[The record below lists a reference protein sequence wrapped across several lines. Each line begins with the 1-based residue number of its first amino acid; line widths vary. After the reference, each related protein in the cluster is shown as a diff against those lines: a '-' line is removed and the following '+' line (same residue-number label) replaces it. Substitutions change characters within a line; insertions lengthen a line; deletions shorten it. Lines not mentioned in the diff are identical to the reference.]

1 MTQARSFRLTPAG
14 GFTNL
19 YSFSPSGA
27 GVISTNGAVPNALVL
42 GSDGAFYG
50 TTQQGG
56 LDNAGTF
63 FKFTVAGGFTQIIFV
78 QWQAPGNN
86 PITPNSALVQGAS
99 GNFFGTSAYGGSQGG
114 GSIFEITT
122 TAARTVLHSFP
133 QLNAGA
139 GAALTLGSGRQ
150 FLWNDRSQRIERRRH
165 ILRVTPSGDF
175 GAYSFSPLNTNSA
188 NADGANP
195 SAASDRRQRRQ
206 PLRDLRRRRNEWFRR
221 HLPSLRLPIFIPPFF
236 LAATNPSPALTNT
249 SGRRF
254 HHSVQPRPRVCAL
267 ELSMVEEW
275 HQSDGWRRHL
285 RFPTSTL
292 IINPVFSRDVGSYAL
307 VISNTWGALTSSVT
321 VLTVEPPGIFISSP
335 LPNAAT
341 SSPLFA
347 GTAGNAPLFTNFDP
361 GEVRLTNV
369 VFSITTSSTVQTS
382 PVWPRSPPA
391 LAVSPIGRSRSTPFP
406 GSNILSVQSV
416 DVSGNIS
423 PVASLTFFYEVPAR
437 LAVLTTGSGT
447 GIFSVTNGAML
458 NIGENYSITVSPS
471 SSVFSNWVSGGVIS
485 YNPTLPFIMQSNLV
499 LTADFLA
506 RQPPAVFI
514 SSPTANARTNSPV
527 FKGTATSSPLLPGV
541 NSNNV
546 RLTNVVYWLTNASG
560 SIISGTAVLAG
571 GGSVSNW
578 MITNV
583 VPSPGTNTLAVQ
595 SRDISGGLSL
605 VVSQTFFYKVPSL
618 FTLHTNGT
626 GTGTFT
632 ATAAVAGDTLPTNG
646 AMLNLDEYYTITA
659 KPDQFS
665 TFSKWTGSAGN
676 ITTPTVSFVMQ
687 SGYSLTAVFT
697 AVPPIV
703 AISSPTANLRT
714 AAPVMSGT
722 ASGHLRLT
730 NVSYSLAGSFT
741 GFVSN
746 GFAALTGSAG
756 TVSNWSI
763 PIVPQPG
770 TNTLT
775 VRCVDAAGN
784 ASAAVSR
791 TFFYKVPAKLGVL
804 QAGSGNGAFKGAASI
819 PGDILPTNGAMLN
832 LGEGY
837 AVTAVPGASSLFSN
851 WVSAAGI
858 TVTPVLPFIMQSN
871 LVLTANFVSNFFP
884 AAAGT
889 YNGLFFPANAVAKET
904 SGMLYNLVL
913 MGSGAFS
920 GKFLMPGTTNY
931 PFSTNFDVSGHAAFS
946 AGKLQVD
953 LTLDRETPQ
962 INGTVSSSQWT
973 ANLTADLASNTLPSA
988 QYTMLFSP
996 SANVP
1001 VVSPPGDGYALV
1013 TNFAG
1018 MVTLSGA
1025 LADGTSYNQTVPV
1038 SKAGNLPVY
1047 ASLYTNAANT
1057 NAGLLLGW
1065 INLTNLQAAPP
1076 ANALAWIKKSSRSS
1090 ALYTNGFTNILSVQG
1105 ALWTNPPL
1113 KTSAISLTNGQLVIS
1128 NTGLFLDFTNIVV
1141 SNNTLTNLGV
1151 LPTNSMTGLINPKTG
1166 LLNLT
1171 FANGNGHA
1179 TNSAFGAILQNT
1191 TNAGGFFL
1199 TSTNAGFLNLQP

>member
-1 MTQARSFRLTPAG
+1 M
-14 GFTNL
+14 
-19 YSFSPSGA
+19 
-27 GVISTNGAVPNALVL
+27 
-42 GSDGAFYG
+42 
-50 TTQQGG
+50 
-56 LDNAGTF
+56 
-63 FKFTVAGGFTQIIFV
+63 
-78 QWQAPGNN
+78 
-86 PITPNSALVQGAS
+86 
-99 GNFFGTSAYGGSQGG
+99 
-114 GSIFEITT
+114 
-122 TAARTVLHSFP
+122 
-133 QLNAGA
+133 
-139 GAALTLGSGRQ
+139 
-150 FLWNDRSQRIERRRH
+150 
-165 ILRVTPSGDF
+165 
-175 GAYSFSPLNTNSA
+175 
-188 NADGANP
+188 
-195 SAASDRRQRRQ
+195 
-206 PLRDLRRRRNEWFRR
+206 
-221 HLPSLRLPIFIPPFF
+221 
-236 LAATNPSPALTNT
+236 
-249 SGRRF
+249 
-254 HHSVQPRPRVCAL
+254 
-267 ELSMVEEW
+267 
-275 HQSDGWRRHL
+275 
-285 RFPTSTL
+285 
-292 IINPVFSRDVGSYAL
+292 
-307 VISNTWGALTSSVT
+307 
-321 VLTVEPPGIFISSP
+321 
-335 LPNAAT
+335 
-341 SSPLFA
+341 
-347 GTAGNAPLFTNFDP
+347 
-361 GEVRLTNV
+361 
-369 VFSITTSSTVQTS
+369 
-382 PVWPRSPPA
+382 
-391 LAVSPIGRSRSTPFP
+391 
-406 GSNILSVQSV
+406 
-416 DVSGNIS
+416 
-423 PVASLTFFYEVPAR
+423 
-437 LAVLTTGSGT
+437 
-447 GIFSVTNGAML
+447 
-458 NIGENYSITVSPS
+458 
-471 SSVFSNWVSGGVIS
+471 
-485 YNPTLPFIMQSNLV
+485 
-499 LTADFLA
+499 
-506 RQPPAVFI
+506 
-514 SSPTANARTNSPV
+514 
-527 FKGTATSSPLLPGV
+527 PGV

-646 AMLNLDEYYTITA
+646 AMLNLDECYTITA

-920 GKFLMPGTTNY
+920 GKFLIPGRQITRFPPTSMFPGTPLSARANY
-931 PFSTNFDVSGHAAFS
+931 R
-946 AGKLQVD
+946 
-953 LTLDRETPQ
+953 LT
-962 INGTVSSSQWT
+962 
-973 ANLTADLASNTLPSA
+973 
-988 QYTMLFSP
+988 
-996 SANVP
+996 
-1001 VVSPPGDGYALV
+1001 
-1013 TNFAG
+1013 
-1018 MVTLSGA
+1018 
-1025 LADGTSYNQTVPV
+1025 
-1038 SKAGNLPVY
+1038 
-1047 ASLYTNAANT
+1047 
-1057 NAGLLLGW
+1057 
-1065 INLTNLQAAPP
+1065 
-1076 ANALAWIKKSSRSS
+1076 
-1090 ALYTNGFTNILSVQG
+1090 
-1105 ALWTNPPL
+1105 
-1113 KTSAISLTNGQLVIS
+1113 
-1128 NTGLFLDFTNIVV
+1128 
-1141 SNNTLTNLGV
+1141 
-1151 LPTNSMTGLINPKTG
+1151 
-1166 LLNLT
+1166 
-1171 FANGNGHA
+1171 
-1179 TNSAFGAILQNT
+1179 
-1191 TNAGGFFL
+1191 
-1199 TSTNAGFLNLQP
+1199 